1 MPVVVKPEAPGD
13 ERGALLAYLDA
24 QRGGIRR
31 ALHGLTEEQARSV
44 PSASALSL
52 AGVLKHVAVGER
64 GWLRRLQASGE
75 DFDFAE
81 SAAEWED
88 SFSPGEHESVQSLLD
103 LYEKVANETEAAVR
117 ALDSVDE
124 TFHAPKVPWDEGGQ
138 RSWRWALLHLIEETA
153 RHAGHADVIRESI
166 DGKGA
171 FDLVFETG
179 AMPEPDWAAFGGEP
193 SGEGGKG
200 DEGDEGQK

>member
-1 MPVVVKPEAPGD
+1 MPVPVAPEARGD
-13 ERGALLAYLDA
+13 ERGALLAYLEA

-31 ALHGLTEEQARSV
+31 ALHGLTEEQARSR

-64 GWLRRLQASGE
+64 DWLRTMRGE
-75 DFDFAE
+75 PFDFRE
-81 SAAEWED
+81 RMKVWED
-88 SFSPGEHESVQSLLD
+88 SFVPGEDETVESLLA
-103 LYEKVANETEAAVR
+103 LYEQVARETEETVR
-117 ALDSVDE
+117 ALPSLDD
-124 TFHAPKVPWDEGGQ
+124 TFTTPKVPWDEGGP
-138 RSWRWALLHLIEETA
+138 RSWRWGLLHLIEEAA

-179 AMPEPDWAAFGGEP
+179 ALPAPDWSAVR
-193 SGEGGKG
+193 
-200 DEGDEGQK
+200 

>member
-31 ALHGLTEEQARSV
+31 ALHGLTEEQARST

-52 AGVLKHVAVGER
+52 AGVLKHVAYGER
-64 GWLRRLQASGE
+64 GWLRRLKADDGAQPDIA
-75 DFDFAE
+75 AQ
-81 SAAEWED
+81 AAEWQQ
-88 SFSPGEHESVQSLLD
+88 SFTPGEDESVESLLAF
-103 LYEKVANETEAAVR
+103 YEQAARETDDAVR

-124 TFHAPKVPWDEGGQ
+124 TFDSPKVPWDEGGT

-179 AMPEPDWAAFGGEP
+179 TMPEPDWAAFGAEP
-193 SGEGGKG
+193 LK
-200 DEGDEGQK
+200 

>member
-1 MPVVVKPEAPGD
+1 MPVVVKSEAPGD

-31 ALHGLTEEQARSV
+31 ALHGLTEEQARST

-52 AGVLKHVAVGER
+52 AGVLKHVTYGER
-64 GWLRRLQASGE
+64 GWLRTLQAGDDE
-75 DFDFAE
+75 GYDFAAQAAQWEE
-81 SAAEWED
+81 SFTAREDETVESLLALYERAAAETD
-88 SFSPGEHESVQSLLD
+88 
-103 LYEKVANETEAAVR
+103 AAVR
-117 ALDSVDE
+117 AISSVDE
-124 TFHAPKVPWDEGGQ
+124 TFNAPKVPWDEGGK

-153 RHAGHADVIRESI
+153 RHAGHADVIRETI

-179 AMPEPDWAAFGGEP
+179 TMPEPDWAAFGSEP
-193 SGEGGKG
+193 LK
-200 DEGDEGQK
+200 

>member
-1 MPVVVKPEAPGD
+1 MPVVVKSEAPGD

-31 ALHGLTEEQARSV
+31 ALHGMTEEQARSV

-52 AGVLKHVAVGER
+52 AGVLKHVARGER
-64 GWLRRLQASGE
+64 GWLRRLQADGE
-75 DFDFAE
+75 EFDFSA
-81 SAAEWED
+81 SAADWED
-88 SFSPGEHESVQSLLD
+88 SFNPGDGETVASLLD
-103 LYEKVANETEAAVR
+103 LYTEVARETDAAVL
-117 ALDSVDE
+117 ALGSLDE
-124 TFHAPKVPWDEGGQ
+124 TFEAPKVPWDEGGK
-138 RSWRWALLHLIEETA
+138 RSWRWAVLHLIEETA

-179 AMPEPDWAAFGGEP
+179 AMPEPDWSAFGEVPP
-193 SGEGGKG
+193 SGSER
-200 DEGDEGQK
+200 

>member
-1 MPVVVKPEAPGD
+1 MPVVVKPESPGD
-13 ERGALLAYLDA
+13 ERGALLAYLEA

-52 AGVLKHVAVGER
+52 AGVLKHVANGER
-64 GWLRRLQASGE
+64 GWLRTLQSDGAE
-75 DFDFAE
+75 TDFSE
-81 SAAEWED
+81 SMKEWED
-88 SFSPGEHESVQSLLD
+88 SFRAGEGETVEALLD
-103 LYEKVANETEAAVR
+103 LYTQVARETDEAVR
-117 ALDSVDE
+117 ALGSVDE
-124 TFHAPKVPWDEGGQ
+124 TFEAPKVPWDEGGK

-179 AMPEPDWAAFGGEP
+179 AMPEPDWAAFGQEP
-193 SGEGGKG
+193 NS
-200 DEGDEGQK
+200 Q